1 MAFTS
6 IGCCKI
12 LTLGEFFITLS
23 CLFAFIFNH
32 ETLTGYT
39 NSDDWTGT
47 FILVNVL
54 ILTYLVKEYVGL
66 FWKIFGIIVF
76 GCVTRTVIACLVGIL
91 FIHIAQTPLKE
102 FEHFLN
108 FENWTEEEFFEFR

>member
-1 MAFTS
+1 MYHYLWYTQY
-6 IGCCKI
+6 
-12 LTLGEFFITLS
+12 
-23 CLFAFIFNH
+23 LF
-32 ETLTGYT
+32 
-39 NSDDWTGT
+39 S
-47 FILVNVL
+47 NVML
-54 ILTYLVKEYVGL
+54 FSTVVKEYVGL